1 MATKQQPKYKVLDTW
16 RDAVF
21 QKHGFYPQLNRNVEQ
36 WAARDLVDSYT
47 LPVVLELIDY
57 DVMIAEDT
65 PKWETFRYKADLLL
79 DRKRMEEED
88 AIIRAENRRK
98 AKLWLQD

>member
-47 LPVVLELIDY
+47 LPVVL
-57 DVMIAEDT
+57 
-65 PKWETFRYKADLLL
+65 
-79 DRKRMEEED
+79 
-88 AIIRAENRRK
+88 
-98 AKLWLQD
+98 

>member
-47 LPVVLELIDY
+47 LPVVLELID
-57 DVMIAEDT
+57 
-65 PKWETFRYKADLLL
+65 
-79 DRKRMEEED
+79 
-88 AIIRAENRRK
+88 
-98 AKLWLQD
+98 